1 MSLSMSERGIAHIAF
16 GPSARVSAAL
26 RKIRPGHVAAAVAV
40 GLAIGVLDA
49 LVFAHEML
57 MEGSWEFPLLMV
69 LTPGLALAAYVPL
82 FVASEA
88 IAQAPPRRWIGY
100 AVAIAMGA
108 LLANACSKYVVPMV
122 VKIPASVSEEIPL
135 NPATWLSGATHF
147 AHSCLILGLITFIF
161 VQRRD
166 ANRNLAALRATQ
178 LAHANVRRSVL
189 ELELQAQQAKV
200 EPQFLFDT
208 LEEVE
213 KSYLA
218 EPGRGQRMLDS
229 LIAFL
234 RSALPPLQESRPT
247 VLVETG
253 LARAYLDI
261 VLLRHGVRPRLDI
274 DIAKG
279 AETAR
284 LPSMTMLPLIG
295 ELLGPGADAVANAHT
310 IGIASTID
318 GDRLHL
324 ELSIDSGV
332 SVPAGADG
340 LGALRERLAHI
351 YGDATRLT
359 IARHAADSRITLE
372 IPHESADRADRRG

>member
-1 MSLSMSERGIAHIAF
+1 MSVRGIAHIAF
-16 GPSARVSAAL
+16 GPSARVAAAL
-26 RKIRPGHVAAAVAV
+26 REIRLGHVAAAMAV

-49 LVFAHEML
+49 VVFAHQML

-108 LLANACSKYVVPMV
+108 LLANACSKYVVPLV
-122 VKIPASVSEEIPL
+122 VKIPTSVSEEIPP
-135 NPATWLSGATHF
+135 NPAPWLTGATHF

-213 KSYLA
+213 KSYLT

-279 AETAR
+279 AETSR

-295 ELLGPGADAVANAHT
+295 ELLGPGADAVANART

-318 GDRLHL
+318 GGRLHL
-324 ELSIDSGV
+324 ELSIDSGAF
-332 SVPAGADG
+332 VPAGADG

-359 IARHAADSRITLE
+359 IARHAAGSRITLE
-372 IPHESADRADRRG
+372 IPHETADRADRRG